1 MCIGEDTTVRE
12 DGVMEAG
19 QMISVL
25 WDGMNQSQ
33 GKAA

>member
-1 MCIGEDTTVRE
+1 MCIGKEDTTVRE

-25 WDGMNQSQ
+25 WDGMKKSR
-33 GKAA
+33 